1 MQVQDDSI
9 VVTIGS
15 LYCRDPTEIGTY
27 LTSVLCPVCKGVV
40 HSNHCLSCGLPC
52 TEVQQEELTRIASNI
67 STALAASV
75 SDSKCDSLRSG
86 LESLKSV
93 LSRNHYILARTRQDY
108 ILHAG
113 NHILY
118 LPLSSYLTVVV
129 PGECPACRDH
139 PCYLSSCL
147 GILQLINTFQP
158 GHTKTRLG

>member
-27 LTSVLCPVCKGVV
+27 LT
-40 HSNHCLSCGLPC
+40 

-118 LPLSSYLTVVV
+118 
-129 PGECPACRDH
+129 
-139 PCYLSSCL
+139 
-147 GILQLINTFQP
+147 
-158 GHTKTRLG
+158 